1 MCLFVAVGNGIGGGG
16 TGVAAPIVAV
26 GSLARICECGPAQFA
41 CSEVAA
47 GSGNCT
53 CIPSRWHCDG
63 DDDCGNGRDE
73 LGCGKRPLL
82 LLVDR

>member
-1 MCLFVAVGNGIGGGG
+1 
-16 TGVAAPIVAV
+16 
-26 GSLARICECGPAQFA
+26 ICECGPAQFA

-73 LGCGKRPLL
+73 LGCGTILNFFLQKNFFANSS
-82 LLVDR
+82 